1 MFRPNFLL
9 RLRPIGLALR
19 ASPARRGISEHE
31 FQTELDLAVMR
42 AGRCD
47 SAAGVVVRAVL
58 KDRLH
63 VGLSEIRVI
72 QNVEEFGPEGKS
84 FILFEVEPFEQREI
98 DIHQIRSNDGASP
111 HITEEAWYWVSQPQ
125 RVWQRERIGVIP
137 VLCGSQAYPVCSDTL
152 RRVQASAWSEI
163 GTVRGAGVPRTG
175 KIKHQLRRQRL
186 ARHDQGSA

>member
-1 MFRPNFLL
+1 
-9 RLRPIGLALR
+9 
-19 ASPARRGISEHE
+19 
-31 FQTELDLAVMR
+31 MR

-47 SAAGVVVRAVL
+47 STSGVVVGAVL

-72 QNVEEFGPEGKS
+72 QNVEEFCPEGDIFIFLQVES
-84 FILFEVEPFEQREI
+84 FKQGEI
-98 DIHQIRSNDGASP
+98 EIHQIRSDDGTSP

-175 KIKHQLRRQRL
+175 EIKHQLRRQRL
-186 ARHDQGSA
+186 AGHDQGSA